1 MPHEF
6 RLALD
11 EELDSQ
17 LEAVRQQQGL
27 ETLDQ
32 AAEWLARRRLRKGT
46 ASLTGRG
53 RALYEIR
60 GPSD

>member
-11 EELDSQ
+11 EELDTQ

-32 AAEWLARRRLRKGT
+32 AAEWLTRRRLRKGT

>member
-1 MPHEF
+1 MPEHTIEADEHE
-6 RLALD
+6 RQL
-11 EELDSQ
+11 

-32 AAEWLARRRLRKGT
+32 AAEFLLRKHIRNSN

-53 RALYEIR
+53 RALYPVHKGAR
-60 GPSD
+60 S